1 MLRTLNSEKERTMKT
16 GGRIPYDRDRTDGRR
31 TDGSLMVRQ
40 LVLHGPKSGS
50 LHVDD
55 IL

>member
-1 MLRTLNSEKERTMKT
+1 MKT